1 MCAGRDEGSRPI
13 FQNGDNSALRGLGM
27 LLGSLGELLG
37 GCTKRDCHNEVVGA
51 VPELRFVKK
60 SWERWL

>member
-1 MCAGRDEGSRPI
+1 MGRQTNMCAGREGQGASTDFP
-13 FQNGDNSALRGLGM
+13 NGDNSALRGLGM

-37 GCTKRDCHNEVVGA
+37 GCTKA
-51 VPELRFVKK
+51 IATTK